1 MEGITLIRPIVFFD
15 LETTGVN
22 PRQDRIVEI
31 SVIKCHPDGMQETKS
46 VRVNPG
52 IPIPEAAKN
61 VHGITDDDVVN
72 EPGFA
77 QYAKSFLSFLED
89 CDLAGFNVIRFDL
102 PLLQEEF
109 KRVGLELDAGD
120 RNVVDPMVIFHE
132 KEPRD
137 LSAAYR
143 KYCGKDLEGAH
154 ASMSDAEAARDI
166 LVSQIAYYPDLATT
180 VDDLH
185 LFCNPVNPDWIDST
199 GRLLR
204 SNEGPVLGFGKHEGT
219 LLADVVNRDPD
230 YLDWIIGQDFDD
242 VVKTTI
248 NEFLQPGESSS
259 EEELFPS

>member
-1 MEGITLIRPIVFFD
+1 MEGITLTRPIVFFD

-52 IPIPEAAKN
+52 IAIPEAAKN
-61 VHGITDDDVVN
+61 VHGITDEDVAN
-72 EPGFA
+72 EPGFI
-77 QYAKSFLSFLED
+77 QYAKSFLSFLDD

-109 KRVGLELDAGD
+109 KRAGLELDVAD

-132 KEPRD
+132 KEARD

-166 LVSQIAYYPDLATT
+166 LIAQIAYYPDLAET
-180 VDDLH
+180 VEELH

-204 SNEGPVLGFGKHEGT
+204 SDEGPILGFGKHEGT
-219 LLADVVNRDPD
+219 LLADVVSRDQD
-230 YLDWIIGQDFDD
+230 YLDWILGQDFDD
-242 VVKTTI
+242 VVKATI
-248 NEFLQPGESSS
+248 NEFLQRDKPSSG
-259 EEELFPS
+259 EELFPS